1 MGLIMK
7 KKFNWFAKLTTI
19 GTLML
24 LASPSAISRELS
36 YNYWNLAIG
45 TASTEAEGQDL
56 YDQNGLSFGYSSLRS
71 KNFFLDFTGSWS
83 KVDFEN
89 INDDATSTVSDMNF
103 GYRFPI
109 SRSTD
114 FTMSIGGYY
123 QKVTVDSETSD
134 SDTGGQISLGVR
146 SMMNRDLELH
156 ASIFAD
162 TDDSTGISLR
172 VGHYIDRK
180 ALIFLGLNY
189 SETEVDV
196 GYSSTID
203 LKGTGISLG
212 YRRSW

>member
-1 MGLIMK
+1 MRE
-7 KKFNWFAKLTTI
+7 KFNWFAKLMTI

-24 LASPSAISRELS
+24 LASPSAISGELS
-36 YNYWNLAIG
+36 YNYWALALG
-45 TASTEAEGQDL
+45 TASVEAEGQDI
-56 YDQNGLSFGYSSLRS
+56 YDRNGLSFGYSSLLS
-71 KNFFLDFTGSWS
+71 KNFFLDFNGAWS

-89 INDDATSTVSDMNF
+89 TNNDATTTFSDMNF

-123 QKVTVDSETSD
+123 SKATLDSETSD

-146 SMMNRDLELH
+146 SMMNRDLELK
-156 ASIFAD
+156 ASILAD
-162 TDDSTGISLR
+162 TDDSTAILLR

-189 SETEVDV
+189 AETEVDV

-203 LKGTGISLG
+203 LKATGIVLG

>member
-1 MGLIMK
+1 MK